1 MMIESLTE
9 SQMSQLVAN
18 VKMEKVFPVPSEG
31 EFEIDMSVLTPKQ
44 LLQFF
49 ILVRNVSA
57 VNKMKDELLSGSGS
71 EKRKGKLKRGRPPS
85 SSSSSSSSSS
95 FSKNVFAGGE
105 GLGEED

>member
-1 MMIESLTE
+1 MIESLTE
-9 SQMSQLVAN
+9 TQMSQLVAN

-57 VNKMKDELLSGSGS
+57 VSGIKDELLS
-71 EKRKGKLKRGRPPS
+71 EKGKEKAKRGRPPS
-85 SSSSSSSSSS
+85 SSSSSSSYP
-95 FSKNVFAGGE
+95 KRNVFAGGE

>member
-1 MMIESLTE
+1 
-9 SQMSQLVAN
+9 MSQLVAN

-57 VNKMKDELLSGSGS
+57 VCGIKDELLS
-71 EKRKGKLKRGRPPS
+71 EKGKGKAKRGRPPS
-85 SSSSSSSSSS
+85 SSSSSSS
-95 FSKNVFAGGE
+95 FPQKNAFAGGE